1 MAIVLASPGQQAT
14 KVPNADG
21 PWQRAGRAF
30 ARNRGAIY
38 GLILLA
44 IILIAVFG
52 AQWIAPYDPVSQ
64 SLRDK
69 TQPPSAEH
77 LFGTD
82 AYGRDVFSRVLWG
95 GQSSLWIAFASVFAS
110 AIIGMIIGGYS
121 GFTGGTA
128 DAIITRI
135 SDALFTF
142 PVFLLALIVVAIL
155 GPSESNVIIAIAIST
170 IPRFVRMVRAEVM
183 VVTHEEYV
191 TAARTLGLRPLSI
204 LFKHVLPNAVPT
216 MVVLIPV
223 FMAGAIMAETGL
235 SFLGLGTQPPEPSW
249 GLMISSSRGLLLTA
263 PWTVAFPSL
272 AIILLVLALNMVG
285 DGVRDALD
293 PRFN

>member
-1 MAIVLASPGQQAT
+1 MDS
-14 KVPNADG
+14 
-21 PWQRAGRAF
+21 PWQRARRAF
-30 ARNRGAIY
+30 LRNHGAIV
-38 GLILLA
+38 GLILLLV
-44 IILIAVFG
+44 ILVCVFG
-52 AQWIAPYDPVSQ
+52 AQWVAPYEPVAQ

-69 TQPPSAEH
+69 TQPPSMTH

-110 AIIGMIIGGYS
+110 AIIGMLIGGYA
-121 GFTGGTA
+121 GYAGGA
-128 DAIITRI
+128 PDAIIMRI

-155 GPSESNVIIAIAIST
+155 GPSEGNVIIAIAVST
-170 IPRFVRMVRAEVM
+170 VPRFVRIVRAEVM
-183 VVTHEEYV
+183 VVAHEEYV
-191 TAARTLGLRPLSI
+191 TAARTLGLKPASI
-204 LFKHVLPNAVPT
+204 LLKHVLPNAVPT

-223 FMAGAIMAETGL
+223 FMANAIMAETGL

-249 GLMISSSRGLLLTA
+249 GLMIASSRGLLLTA
-263 PWTVAFPSL
+263 PWTVIFPSL
-272 AIILLVLALNMVG
+272 AIILLVLSLNLVG

-293 PRFN
+293 PRFS